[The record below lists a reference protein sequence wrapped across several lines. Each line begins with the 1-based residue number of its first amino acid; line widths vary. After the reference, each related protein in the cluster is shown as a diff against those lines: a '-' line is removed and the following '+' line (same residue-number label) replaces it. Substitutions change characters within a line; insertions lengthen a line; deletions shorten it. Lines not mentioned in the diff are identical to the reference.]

1 MPSMRVIQI
10 PAKGAAFELVERELP
25 EPGRGEVRIRVEACG
40 VCHSDSIAKEGLFP
54 NIPYPII
61 PGHEIAGTIEAL
73 GESVVGWR
81 PGMRV
86 GVGWFGGHCGHC
98 EPCRRGLLVDCRN
111 LRIPGVTYDGGYA
124 EAMIAPADALAL
136 IPDELSA
143 VEAAPLLC
151 AGVTTFDA
159 LRKSGAMP
167 GDVVAI
173 LGIGGL
179 GHLGV
184 QFAAKMGFHTVAI
197 ARGQEKAPLAR
208 QLGAHLYLD
217 SQTQDVATELTRLG
231 GAKTILATVTS
242 GKAMSAVIP
251 GLAVRGKMV
260 VVGVGMD
267 PIEVSPLDLIG
278 ASRSVTGHASG
289 ASIDSQDTLA
299 FSALTGVRPTIET
312 MRLEDAAQA
321 YEKMMRNEAR
331 FRMVLTMAA

>member
-1 MPSMRVIQI
+1 MRVMQVATRGG
-10 PAKGAAFELVERELP
+10 PFELVERELP
-25 EPGRGEVRIRVEACG
+25 QPGPGEVRVKVQACG
-40 VCHSDSIAKEGLFP
+40 VCHSDSIAKDGLFP
-54 NIPYPII
+54 NVKYPVV
-61 PGHEIAGTIEAL
+61 PGHEIAGVIDAV
-73 GESVVGWR
+73 GAGVVGWAA
-81 PGMRV
+81 GTRV
-86 GVGWFGGHCGHC
+86 GVGWFGGHCGYC
-98 EPCRRGLLVDCRN
+98 EPCRRGNLVDCRN
-111 LRIPGVTYDGGYA
+111 LRIPGITYDGGYA

-159 LRKSGAMP
+159 LRKSGALA

-197 ARGQEKAPLAR
+197 ARGAEKEPLAR
-208 QLGAHLYLD
+208 QLGAHVYLD
-217 SQTQDVATELTRLG
+217 SQTQDVAAELTKLG

-251 GLAVRGKMV
+251 GLAVRGKLV

-267 PIEVSPLDLIG
+267 PIEVSTLDLIG
-278 ASRSVTGHASG
+278 GSRSVVGHASG

-299 FSALTGVRPTIET
+299 FSALSGVRPTIET
-312 MRLEDAAQA
+312 LPLERAAEA
-321 YEKMMRNEAR
+321 YDKMMRNEAR
-331 FRMVLTMAA
+331 FRMVLTTGA